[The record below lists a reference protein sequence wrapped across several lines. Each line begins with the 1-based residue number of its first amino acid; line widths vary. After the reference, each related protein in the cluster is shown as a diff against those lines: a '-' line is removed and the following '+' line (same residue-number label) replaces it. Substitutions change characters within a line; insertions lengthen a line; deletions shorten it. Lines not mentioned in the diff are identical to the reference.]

1 MEATLNEYKDAVKA
15 QRMETKSMKGV
26 KQRLTNKGRCKSSS
40 RRLYRCI
47 FTGFDI

>member
-1 MEATLNEYKDAVKA
+1 MEAMLNEYKDAV
-15 QRMETKSMKGV
+15 
-26 KQRLTNKGRCKSSS
+26 KSSS